1 MSKIHYSDEQLKQ
14 NKKTLKESLDKSM
27 AEQSEA
33 VKNYDEKPLKIQLDR
48 LPTDDR
54 SDDEL
59 LEAVKT
65 KLNAKYGTL
74 VSDANRSN
82 AKKINDMNELI
93 KKAEADAQKRK
104 AEESELYA
112 NAEKAVENDAL
123 KRGIARSSIANGAVA
138 EIEKSKADAV
148 SAVEKTKYAKQ
159 SELKE
164 KIESLQSE
172 LEELMKNYDLQMAA
186 EQEELY
192 EKAKK
197 ERDSANEIALKYNNT
212 ITEKEVNYQ
221 DTEAAAAIQK
231 EKEKVEE
238 KYFIDRLNK
247 ITAYYRDFDDKSKAL
262 DDFLSD
268 DGMREYL
275 GKFYNTAYKMIY
287 NM

>member
-197 ERDSANEIALKYNNT
+197 ERDSANENALKYNNT

-238 KYFIDRLNK
+238 KYLIDRLNK